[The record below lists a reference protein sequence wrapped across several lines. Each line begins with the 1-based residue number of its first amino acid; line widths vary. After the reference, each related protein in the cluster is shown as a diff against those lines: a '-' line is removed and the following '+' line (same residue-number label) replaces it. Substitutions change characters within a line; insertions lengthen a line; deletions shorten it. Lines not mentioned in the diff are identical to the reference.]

1 MNRRKVLKG
10 AAIAAA
16 ATATLPMPAIA
27 SGERA
32 LRLVTA
38 WPKNFPGLGAAAERV
53 AQRIQEATGGQLQV
67 KVYAAGELVGAFE
80 AFDAVSTG
88 AADMYHAA
96 EYYWQGKSQAF
107 NFFTAVPFG
116 LTASEFNGWIYHGG
130 GQQLWDE
137 LSVQFNVK
145 AIPCANTGVQLGGWF
160 NREINTLE
168 DLKGLK
174 MRMPGL
180 GGEVFRRL
188 GVNIVALP
196 GGDIFPA
203 LQNGTIDA
211 TEWVG
216 PWNDLAFGFHK
227 VAKNY
232 YIPGIHE
239 PGASLALG
247 INATVWNELTP
258 AQRAIITSCAQA
270 DDAYTY
276 AEFVARSGPA
286 LAALQNDHGVQVK
299 RFSDEI
305 LTALGKT
312 SGEVVKEAAA
322 SDAMTQR
329 VYDSYIAYRKAVR
342 PWTAAGEE
350 AYLAAR
356 RLDYPYE

>member
-1 MNRRKVLKG
+1 MKRRNFLRAAAAACAG
-10 AAIAAA
+10 TAAIA
-16 ATATLPMPAIA
+16 TPAIA
-27 SGERA
+27 TGQRT

-38 WPKNFPGLGAAAERV
+38 WPKNFPGPGVGAERFAKRV
-53 AQRIQEATGGQLQV
+53 TEATDGQLDI

-80 AFDAVSTG
+80 CLDAVGTG

-107 NFFTAVPFG
+107 NFFTTVPFG
-116 LTASEFNGWIYHGG
+116 LTAAEFNAWIYHGG
-130 GQQLWDE
+130 GQALWDE
-137 LSVQFNVK
+137 LSAKFNVK
-145 AIPCANTGVQLGGWF
+145 AMPCANTGVQLGGWF
-160 NREINTLE
+160 TREINTLE

-180 GGEVFRRL
+180 GGETFRRL

-211 TEWVG
+211 TEWIG
-216 PWNDLAFGFHK
+216 PWNDLAFGFYR

-247 INATVWNELTP
+247 VNLQVWNELTQ
-258 AQRAIITSCAQA
+258 AQRAIIQSAAMAEDSFTFA
-270 DDAYTY
+270 DITMH
-276 AEFVARSGPA
+276 SGPA
-286 LAALQNDHGVQVK
+286 LQTLTGEHGVQVR
-299 RFSDEI
+299 RFSEEI
-305 LTALGKT
+305 LKALGAVA
-312 SGEVVKEAAA
+312 GEVLKEAAA
-322 SDAMTQR
+322 SDELTAR
-329 VYDSYIAYRKAVR
+329 VYQSYIAARRALR
-342 PWTAAGEE
+342 PWTEAADE

-356 RLDYPYE
+356 RLDFPYE